1 MPVRIVTLLH
11 DEGTAMTNL
20 VGLVALCA
28 FVTLFLIAAIAMWLC
43 DNKLDDLRSQMT
55 KESVLYNARLFGKIR
70 GGLGVG
76 GSWRLQMGSFG
87 VSLHESWI
95 HLILSAAAGLHLSDR
110 DFIIPISNTRMHVG
124 EAGFPTYWMKE
135 CIVLESE
142 QLGRHIRVALHS
154 KDSHEINRIWDVLLR
169 LGVKVDSVYVSH
181 SQGRTFLQY

>member
-95 HLILSAAAGLHLSDR
+95 HLILSAAVGLHLSDR
-110 DFIIPISNTRMHVG
+110 DFIIPISNTRIHVG
-124 EAGFPTYWMKE
+124 EAGFPIYWMRE

-142 QLGRHIRVALHS
+142 QLGQHIRIALHS
-154 KDSHEINRIWDVLLR
+154 KDVNEAKRIWDVLVR
-169 LGVKVDSVYVSH
+169 LGVKVDPEYDNQRYDRPH
-181 SQGRTFLQY
+181 L